1 MATAPQ
7 TTRYDCNRIREGRR
21 LLFVP
26 GGSANWLNLGLDQ
39 PVSHQRLHI
48 SISAYCRRK
57 LPRQRRIIPSADFSV
72 VTLFNLSLT
81 VSTNVRPH
89 LFSIPTAMARRAPAS
104 PIHGSESV
112 SLSFPPLTGI
122 KC

>member
-57 LPRQRRIIPSADFSV
+57 LPRQRKIIPSADFSA
-72 VTLFNLSLT
+72 VTLCYLSLT
-81 VSTNVRPH
+81 VLTNIRPQT
-89 LFSIPTAMARRAPAS
+89 FSIPDAMAKRAPAS
-104 PIHGSESV
+104 PTHRRKSV
-112 SLSFPPLTGI
+112 SLSFHTLTGI

>member
-57 LPRQRRIIPSADFSV
+57 LPRQRKIIPSANFSV
-72 VTLFNLSLT
+72 VTLCTLSLT
-81 VSTNVRPH
+81 VSAN
-89 LFSIPTAMARRAPAS
+89 
-104 PIHGSESV
+104 V
-112 SLSFPPLTGI
+112 SLLRIKVFAGSNSGAPCHFREPKPGI
-122 KC
+122 